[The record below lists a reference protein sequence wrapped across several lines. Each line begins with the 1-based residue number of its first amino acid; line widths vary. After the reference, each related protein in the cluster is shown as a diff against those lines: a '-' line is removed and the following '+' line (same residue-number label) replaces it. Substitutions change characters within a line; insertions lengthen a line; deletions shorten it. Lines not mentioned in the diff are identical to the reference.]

1 MEKRSKTN
9 KFFCWILTII
19 LMIEIIAISVL
30 SIANNTILK
39 KSYIEAQLEKTGFYT
54 QIKGNIEET
63 FKNYVLQA
71 NLDDEIVENL
81 ITDDKIKQDVNQVLE
96 AVYNQK
102 AISVETDTIKT
113 ELQNRINQ
121 KLMLGKNITI
131 TKEAQKSIND
141 FIDIIINNYKS
152 NMEISESAIKQIGN
166 IVVIIN
172 TKITKYSKLLYITT
186 ISTAILLVIICF
198 VGCKNKKSILNI
210 YHAIALLASGSTLII
225 TWIISKIQIKPDN
238 IIIYNKAIT
247 NLLIS
252 IIKNIQANILQY
264 GIILFSVGLIISI
277 IENIRL
283 KDKE

>member
-54 QIKGNIEET
+54 QIKGNIEEM

-166 IVVIIN
+166 MVGIIN
-172 TKITKYSKLLYITT
+172 TKITKYSNVLYITT
-186 ISTAILLVIICF
+186 IATAILLAIICF
-198 VGCKNKKSILNI
+198 ARCKNKKSILNI

-264 GIILFSVGLIISI
+264 GIVLFSVGLIISI